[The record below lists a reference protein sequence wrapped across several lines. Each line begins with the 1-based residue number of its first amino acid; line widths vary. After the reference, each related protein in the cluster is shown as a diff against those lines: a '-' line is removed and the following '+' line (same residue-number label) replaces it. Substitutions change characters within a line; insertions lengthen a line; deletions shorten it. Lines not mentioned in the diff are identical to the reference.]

1 MTRTLIRND
10 IVTRAA
16 VAQGYVRTGCDQNPS
31 SSKGS
36 GDGDFQMHI
45 QVSGV
50 RDLHVLACYTP
61 CQKGP
66 YTDACSFQRCLHVPH
81 FWGRAELTPKTP
93 RPSAAQPRAQ
103 NPHHPPPQ
111 KVLFSPISEK
121 ARLRTF
127 QRLFLLFRI
136 LTLLCSVAASIR
148 QVDLRI
154 SLVQGL
160 KLLELKP
167 QCRISTKG

>member
-1 MTRTLIRND
+1 MTLSHGQQWLRGTCELVAIKILVPARGQGTVIFICAYRCLASGTFTCLPVLRHVRKGPTQTPVLFRGAYMFHILGEGRTYTQHPQTLSRS
-10 IVTRAA
+10 TPSPKSPP
-16 VAQGYVRTGCDQNPS
+16 PS
-31 SSKGS
+31 STK
-36 GDGDFQMHI
+36 I
-45 QVSGV
+45 
-50 RDLHVLACYTP
+50 
-61 CQKGP
+61 
-66 YTDACSFQRCLHVPH
+66 
-81 FWGRAELTPKTP
+81 
-93 RPSAAQPRAQ
+93 
-103 NPHHPPPQ
+103 
-111 KVLFSPISEK
+111 LFSPISEK